1 MILQGFNTGLIM
13 LNVPVFWQFVARG
26 MLLFIALAFDYIRR
40 TKREKK
46 ILENSMAIM
55 NKSKEVV

>member
-1 MILQGFNTGLIM
+1 M

-55 NKSKEVV
+55 NKPKEVVG